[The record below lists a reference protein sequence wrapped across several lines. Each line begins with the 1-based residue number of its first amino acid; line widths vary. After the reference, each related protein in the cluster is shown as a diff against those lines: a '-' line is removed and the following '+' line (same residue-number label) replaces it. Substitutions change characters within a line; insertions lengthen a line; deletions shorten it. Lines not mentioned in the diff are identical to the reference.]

1 MKTNVG
7 LWIDH
12 RKAIIVTITDKGAA
26 IGLTVSAVDKQLRR
40 TGSTPLKGPFSSL
53 QVPADDVKK
62 RKFVNHLN
70 IYYDM
75 VIASL
80 AKVDSILI
88 FGPGEAKNELMKRLK
103 LNNLE
108 GRVVSVK
115 TADKMTQPQIAARV
129 QKYFAEE

>member
-26 IGLTVSAVDKQLRR
+26 IGLTVSAVEKQLRR
-40 TGSTPLKGPFSSL
+40 TGSTPLKGPYSAL
-53 QVPADDVKK
+53 QVPADNVKK
-62 RKFVNHLN
+62 RIFVNHLN
-70 IYYDM
+70 VYYDM

-88 FGPGEAKNELMKRLK
+88 FGPGDAKNELVKRLK
-103 LNNLE
+103 KHKLD

-115 TADKMTQPQIAARV
+115 TSDKMTTKQIAARV
-129 QKYFAEE
+129 QKYFGEE